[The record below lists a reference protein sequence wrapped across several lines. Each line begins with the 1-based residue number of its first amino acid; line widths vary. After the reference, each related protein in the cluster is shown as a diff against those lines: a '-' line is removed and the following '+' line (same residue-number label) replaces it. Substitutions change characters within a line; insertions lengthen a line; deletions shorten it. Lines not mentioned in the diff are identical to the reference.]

1 MTKEETYKYFIDLI
15 IDTTG
20 GKFTDPDNL
29 MEENLSYF
37 IERYDNTPQW
47 DFMKKEV
54 ETLIKKGDLIGL
66 GLYIFKAVK
75 KYRKALNDFSAIE

>member
-37 IERYDNTPQW
+37 IERKYYNTPQW
-47 DFMKKEV
+47 DFMKRK
-54 ETLIKKGDLIGL
+54 LKHLLKKVI
-66 GLYIFKAVK
+66 
-75 KYRKALNDFSAIE
+75 